1 MHDIE
6 SGSAAGRDDRR
17 IGKRERRRQR
27 MLAALHGRCCIYK
40 ERGFLALVRVVS
52 VENKGDDY
60 FFCLEVV
67 KRLTT
72 PSPDRFVVGVAGE
85 YLRISQNWTLQASW
99 VNWHLVTRT
108 DLVSLVM
115 ESFGRVMP
123 SIDLVRLV
131 SRIG

>member
-1 MHDIE
+1 
-6 SGSAAGRDDRR
+6 
-17 IGKRERRRQR
+17 
-27 MLAALHGRCCIYK
+27 MLAALHGRCCICK

-52 VENKGDDY
+52 VENKGDDH

-72 PSPDRFVVGVAGE
+72 PSPDRFVVGVAGKC
-85 YLRISQNWTLQASW
+85 LRISQNWTLQASW

-115 ESFGRVMP
+115 QSFGREMP
-123 SIDLVRLV
+123 FIDLVRLV